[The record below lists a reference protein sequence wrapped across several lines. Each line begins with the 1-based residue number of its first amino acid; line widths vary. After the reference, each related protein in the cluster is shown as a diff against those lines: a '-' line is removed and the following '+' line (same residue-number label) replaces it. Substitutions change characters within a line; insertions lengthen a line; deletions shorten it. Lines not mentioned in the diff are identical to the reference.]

1 MPSLKDSLTEIQL
14 NLELKISYEI
24 YLLYIYFVYFSC
36 FELCTYCND
45 QHEVI

>member
-1 MPSLKDSLTEIQL
+1 MSSLKDSLTEIQL

-45 QHEVI
+45 QHKVI